1 MEDHDVSTRRAD
13 VALPTVTVLLGV
25 LLVAPNAVAQGADRT
40 QPPPQSASRC
50 AQGTPGPTLDPIAG
64 ERIGRDE
71 LSCLPSGRHLGAVF
85 DVWFNHVIT
94 QQSSGGG
101 MAFFDPLRL
110 SSHGRSWRQTR
121 FHLDGIEITDPA
133 RPGEP
138 LFELPYAAW
147 DGLAYRSLWTA
158 RPGVDLNFGAE
169 TPAKWLLT
177 GATGKDIGGGTWIP
191 RGLLDREPATEH
203 GATPERRRLR
213 AVAELSLG
221 RAWQL

>member
-64 ERIGRDE
+64 EPIGRDE

-110 SSHGRSWRQTR
+110 SSHGRSWR
-121 FHLDGIEITDPA
+121 
-133 RPGEP
+133 
-138 LFELPYAAW
+138 
-147 DGLAYRSLWTA
+147 
-158 RPGVDLNFGAE
+158 
-169 TPAKWLLT
+169 
-177 GATGKDIGGGTWIP
+177 
-191 RGLLDREPATEH
+191 
-203 GATPERRRLR
+203 
-213 AVAELSLG
+213 
-221 RAWQL
+221 